1 MSKRVLLGRQNLFL
15 VGVEGIEVTVE
26 DVGEETNKQTN
37 KEVNRQTNKQTN
49 KQIRKHLLL
58 IRVEGS
64 EVAGGRGVGEE
75 NTFVH
80 FVHMLDQPGARESW
94 SVWCQREYLDSI
106 VFKISS

>member
-26 DVGEETNKQTN
+26 DVGEETNKQA
-37 KEVNRQTNKQTN
+37 KKQTN

-94 SVWCQREYLDSI
+94 SVWCQRELA
-106 VFKISS
+106 FG